1 MYKKGVNRQY
11 NTWSGGPGLLAIE
24 VEFLAVSPAPLTGT
38 STKPDTLPVTGSL
51 RTSKVVARG
60 WVLVAPALS
69 NLRGRG
75 VLSQNRGGPV
85 HLTQKQ
91 TCSLTKRVCAKVLKE
106 AILKKISEDEV

>member
-1 MYKKGVNRQY
+1 MLQKGGKERCTKKVSIV

-60 WVLVAPALS
+60 WVLVALALS

-75 VLSQNRGGPV
+75 VLSQNLGGPV
-85 HLTQKQ
+85 HLTQNKHAHSGNAY
-91 TCSLTKRVCAKVLKE
+91 T
-106 AILKKISEDEV
+106 